1 MESLPRHDMSLIQ
14 SKSFLPFLEGWE
26 MEEKKFKASNH
37 GLVFLVTRPHP
48 DAIQEPT
55 KNFLVGTKYTPI
67 TQEILSD
74 LGALC

>member
-1 MESLPRHDMSLIQ
+1 
-14 SKSFLPFLEGWE
+14 

-55 KNFLVGTKYTPI
+55 KSFLIGTKYTPI

-74 LGALC
+74 LGAPC